1 MGIGLAAGLVAAVLY
16 GVAAPLQ
23 AIAARRLPD
32 GPFLLVLRSGSRDR
46 LMFVSVVLYLLGWV
60 LQVVAVVRL
69 PLYLAQSLVAAS
81 LLFTAFASA
90 RLVGERPARRHLVA
104 LGMVSVG
111 LTLLVVA
118 AGRPGTHHFG
128 SSFTVGLWLGL
139 VTLVG
144 LAAAAGRLPG
154 RGGGTLT
161 GVLAGA
167 AYGGAPLAVRAIG
180 HPHVDPLTSA
190 TAVSVVLFGVLGF
203 TLYASA
209 MQRTTV
215 TAATAPLVITETL
228 MPAVVGVVF
237 LNDGVRS
244 GWWPGIAAGLALCVG
259 GALGV
264 ADVEPTEETSRL
276 SRVSRVSRHSPAPTA
291 RRSGG
296 TDT

>member
-32 GPFLLVLRSGSRDR
+32 GPWLLVLSAGVRDR
-46 LMFVSVVLYLLGWV
+46 LMFASVGLYLLGWV

-69 PLYLAQSLVAAS
+69 PLYLAQSLVASS

-104 LGMVSVG
+104 LGMVLLG

-118 AGRPGTHHFG
+118 AARPGGHHFG
-128 SSFTVGLWLGL
+128 GWFTVGLWAAL
-139 VTLVG
+139 VALVG
-144 LAAAAGRLPG
+144 LAAAARRLPG
-154 RGGGTLT
+154 RGGGALT

-167 AYGGAPLAVRAIG
+167 SYGGAPLAVRAIG
-180 HPHVDPLTSA
+180 HPHLGTLTVA

-203 TLYASA
+203 TLYALA

-215 TAATAPLVITETL
+215 TAATAPLVVTETL
-228 MPAVVGVVF
+228 MPAVVGVLF
-237 LNDGVRS
+237 LNDGIRS
-244 GWWPGIAAGLALCVG
+244 GWWPGITAGLVLCVG
-259 GALGV
+259 GALRV
-264 ADVEPTEETSRL
+264 ADNEPAEEL
-276 SRVSRVSRHSPAPTA
+276 SRRSPAPTA
-291 RRSGG
+291 PKSGG
-296 TDT
+296 TDR